1 MAFRSL
7 VSSLILSVALAVS
20 AHAAPQKETSKDW
33 TAGLDEVNTG
43 EDMRKTCSAW
53 TTAKDT
59 AGKDWTL
66 ELAIS
71 NGDALPPDAYPQLSI
86 AAAADGPPKGE
97 NQSASFDFGDRKIEA
112 KASGDGKTVMVDN
125 AKEKS
130 LALLKAFA
138 AGDKLA
144 VTLAGKP
151 AASFSLA
158 GFTASYRK
166 LGQWCGFPTTDVT
179 K

>member
-1 MAFRSL
+1 MRFRFVTPSF
-7 VSSLILSVALAVS
+7 IIAVALAAS
-20 AHAAPQKETSKDW
+20 AHAAPQKETSRDW
-33 TAGLDEVNTG
+33 TASLAEVNTG
-43 EDMRKTCSAW
+43 EDLRKTCSAW
-53 TTAKDT
+53 TTAKDM

-71 NGDALPPDAYPQLSI
+71 NGDALPPDAYPQLGI
-86 AAAADGPPKGE
+86 AAADGLPKGE

-112 KASGDGKTVMVDN
+112 KASGDGKTAMVDN

-166 LGQWCGFPTTDVT
+166 LGQWCGFPTTDVA

>member
-1 MAFRSL
+1 MTFRSL
-7 VSSLILSVALAVS
+7 ASSLVLPIALAAS
-20 AHAAPQKETSKDW
+20 AHAATQKETSRDW
-33 TAGLDEVNTG
+33 TAGLAEVNTG
-43 EDMRKTCSAW
+43 EDVRKTCSAW

-66 ELAIS
+66 KLAIG
-71 NGDALPPDAYPQLSI
+71 NGDVLPPDAYPQLSI
-86 AAAADGPPKGE
+86 AAAGGLPKGE
-97 NQSASFDFGDRKIEA
+97 NQSASFDFGNRKIEA
-112 KASGDGKTVMVDN
+112 KASADGKTAMVDN

-130 LALLKAFA
+130 LALLKALA

-151 AASFSLA
+151 TASFSLA

-166 LGQWCGFPTTDVT
+166 LGQWCGFPTMDVT